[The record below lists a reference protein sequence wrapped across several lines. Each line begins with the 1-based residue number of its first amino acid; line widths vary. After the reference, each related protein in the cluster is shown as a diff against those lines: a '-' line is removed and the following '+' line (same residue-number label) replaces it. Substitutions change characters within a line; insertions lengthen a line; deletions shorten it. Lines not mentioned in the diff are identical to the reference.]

1 MLKKVE
7 NLTAGALRRRFRTLR
22 QAKKA
27 LAIPATFL
35 ILFVSLLG
43 VISITYYFAVERV
56 NAGSQALKV
65 SMAKQNMNSL
75 DENVLSVLWQ
85 PGSSQIMEFGD
96 CGGTLNVQSSSNL
109 LIINITDNVEI
120 ADTLFNADV
129 GQTTYE
135 LPYSES
141 ADTGLF
147 LKGDSRVI
155 LNQSGPPVTQLQI
168 RSGTER
174 AEILLRYRLVTSST
188 TSGEENNQTINDLRI
203 YIVNLNGSQNIGLM
217 GEVPL
222 RISCSNVE
230 KTVKTYNVT
239 YQTTALAVAAILGG
253 TQGQITVPIS
263 SDTNGAIINVE
274 LVVCKVTIERWV
286 R

>member
-120 ADTLFNADV
+120 ADTLFNANV
-129 GQTTYE
+129 GQTIYE

-188 TSGEENNQTINDLRI
+188 TSGEESNQTINDLRI